1 MRNINSLL
9 GCAFLFGAISFALAA
24 NAADVEVTFYTPS
37 IARIV
42 RAPDGEVVKK
52 ADIVTAKP
60 QKVKMSVLEND
71 DAKTWKSAALS
82 VRLDKK
88 TGGLS
93 FLRPDGS
100 VMLEE
105 AGPAKFKQETYKGGY
120 TATKVSQRWKA
131 AKDMPVYGLGSV
143 QNGRFDQ
150 RNAGR
155 LRLQPENCND
165 GIPFLCGVDGWGVYW
180 DNVSVTWYS
189 TDATSVGFASDVGDA
204 EDYYFI
210 AGGSLD
216 GVVGAMRH
224 LTGKVPMNALWS
236 YGFWQSRERYTD
248 CGKLLEV
255 LRRYRKDGVPIDGI
269 IQDWQYWGD
278 NDHWNAMDFLN
289 PGFAGAKEMIDEIH
303 ASNCHFIISIWCSFG
318 PKTKPYADFEEHGE
332 LLALPTYPTVSR
344 PYDCYSAEARERY
357 WKHAAKLFGF
367 GLDGWWMDSTEPE
380 PWGQKEENN
389 DEVVTALGRFRDV
402 RLAYPFY
409 AIRNVHDHTKA
420 ARPDRRV
427 FILTRSASAGV
438 QRTGA
443 HTWSGD
449 TDCTWEFLRKQ
460 IPCGLNF
467 SLSGNPNWSNDL
479 GGFKSAKRETFSE
492 LYARWMQY
500 GVFQPMMR
508 SHGTGIW
515 RELYFFGK
523 PGEPLYDSL
532 LASVKLRY
540 RFLPRIYSIAH
551 EAYASNMSFMR
562 PLVAEFPSDR
572 RTWGENGSFLFG
584 RDILVAP
591 VTSSNVTSVAT
602 YLPQGAD
609 WYNYFTG
616 ERAKGGAEH
625 EMKTDLSNFPLYV
638 RAGAILVDGPD
649 VQYVG
654 EKPWDDLAV
663 TVYPGADGSFELY
676 EDAGDG
682 YKYEK
687 GEFTTIRFAWDDKT
701 KTLTIGARK
710 GAYPGMLKSRTFRV
724 KTLGGAEKTV
734 KYSGK
739 AVKVSL

>member
-1 MRNINSLL
+1 MRDINSLL

-42 RAPDGEVVKK
+42 RAPNGEVVKK

-105 AGPAKFKQETYKGGY
+105 AGPAKFKQETNKGGY

-131 AKDMPVYGLGSV
+131 AEDMPVYGLGSV

-155 LRLQPENCND
+155 LRLQPENCDD
-165 GIPFLCGVDGWGVYW
+165 GIPFLCGIGGWGVYW

-189 TDATSVGFASDVGDA
+189 TDATSVGFSSDVGDA

-332 LLALPTYPTVSR
+332 LLALPTYPTVSK

-357 WKHAAKLFGF
+357 WKHVSSLFG
-367 GLDGWWMDSTEPE
+367 
-380 PWGQKEENN
+380 
-389 DEVVTALGRFRDV
+389 
-402 RLAYPFY
+402 
-409 AIRNVHDHTKA
+409 
-420 ARPDRRV
+420 
-427 FILTRSASAGV
+427 
-438 QRTGA
+438 
-443 HTWSGD
+443 
-449 TDCTWEFLRKQ
+449 
-460 IPCGLNF
+460 
-467 SLSGNPNWSNDL
+467 
-479 GGFKSAKRETFSE
+479 
-492 LYARWMQY
+492 
-500 GVFQPMMR
+500 
-508 SHGTGIW
+508 
-515 RELYFFGK
+515 
-523 PGEPLYDSL
+523 
-532 LASVKLRY
+532 
-540 RFLPRIYSIAH
+540 
-551 EAYASNMSFMR
+551 
-562 PLVAEFPSDR
+562 
-572 RTWGENGSFLFG
+572 
-584 RDILVAP
+584 
-591 VTSSNVTSVAT
+591 
-602 YLPQGAD
+602 
-609 WYNYFTG
+609 
-616 ERAKGGAEH
+616 
-625 EMKTDLSNFPLYV
+625 
-638 RAGAILVDGPD
+638 
-649 VQYVG
+649 
-654 EKPWDDLAV
+654 
-663 TVYPGADGSFELY
+663 
-676 EDAGDG
+676 
-682 YKYEK
+682 
-687 GEFTTIRFAWDDKT
+687 
-701 KTLTIGARK
+701 
-710 GAYPGMLKSRTFRV
+710 
-724 KTLGGAEKTV
+724 
-734 KYSGK
+734 
-739 AVKVSL
+739 

>member
-1 MRNINSLL
+1 MKNMLVL
-9 GCAFLFGAISFALAA
+9 AVVAASFAAG
-24 NAADVEVTFYTPS
+24 AADVKVEFYTPS
-37 IARIV
+37 VARIV
-42 RAPDGEVVKK
+42 RAPKGEVVKK

-60 QKVKMSVLEND
+60 QKVAVKTSD
-71 DAKTWKSAALS
+71 DADFTTWKSAALT

-88 TGGLS
+88 TGALA
-93 FLRPDGS
+93 FLGPDGE
-100 VMLEE
+100 VLLEE
-105 AGPAKFKQETYKGGY
+105 DGPAKFREEKYRDGY
-120 TATKVSQRWKA
+120 VATKVSQKWKVA
-131 AKDMPVYGLGSV
+131 ADAPVYGLGSV
-143 QNGRFDQ
+143 QNGRLDQ

-155 LRLQPENCND
+155 KRLQPENCDD
-165 GIPFLCGVDGWGVYW
+165 GIPFLCGVNGWGVYW
-180 DNVSVTWYS
+180 DNVSVTYYD
-189 TDATSVGFASDVGDA
+189 TNDAGVGFTSDVGDA

-210 AGGSLD
+210 ACGSLD

-236 YGFWQSRERYTD
+236 YGFWQSRERYTN
-248 CGKLLEV
+248 CKQLLEV

-278 NDHWNAMDFLN
+278 NDHWNAMEFLN
-289 PGFAGAKEMIDEIH
+289 PGFADAKAMIDEIH
-303 ASNCHFIISIWCSFG
+303 ASNCHFIISVWCSFG
-318 PKTKPYADFEEHGE
+318 PQTKPYADFEKAGE
-332 LLALPTYPTVSR
+332 LIDLPTYPTVSK
-344 PYDCYSAEARERY
+344 PYDVYSAKARETY
-357 WKHAAKLFGF
+357 WKYAEKLYDY

-380 PWGQKEENN
+380 PWGQREEHN
-389 DEVVTALGRFRDV
+389 DMVKTALGRFRDV

-420 ARPDRRV
+420 KSPGRRV
-427 FILTRSASAGV
+427 FILTRSAAAGI

-449 TDCTWEFLRKQ
+449 TDCNWEHFKRQ

-467 SLSGNPNWSNDL
+467 ALSGNPNWSNDL
-479 GGFKSAKRETFSE
+479 GGFKGPKKEFFSE

-508 SHGTGIW
+508 SHGTGLW
-515 RELYFFGK
+515 RELYLYGK

-540 RFLPRIYSIAH
+540 RFLPRVYSLAH

-572 RTWGENGSFLFG
+572 RTWDEKGAFLFG

-602 YLPQGAD
+602 YLPKGAD
-609 WYNYFTG
+609 WYNYFTN
-616 ERAKGGAEH
+616 ERVKGGAEH
-625 EMKTDLSNFPLYV
+625 EMKTDLSNFPVYV
-638 RAGAILVDGPD
+638 RAGSVLVDGPD

-663 TVYPGADGSFELY
+663 TVYPGADGSFALY

-682 YKYEK
+682 FGYTK
-687 GEFTTIRFAWDDKT
+687 GECATIRFTWDEKA
-701 KTLTIGARK
+701 KVLTIGARK
-710 GAYPGMLKSRTFRV
+710 GAYPGMLKSRRFRV
-724 KTLGGAEKTV
+724 KKLGGAEKTV
-734 KYSGK
+734 QYRGA
-739 AVKVSL
+739 AVKISL